1 MKAPFHFLKSW
12 RSRTMLLGSLLV
24 LPLGAPNAT
33 AEEAEKIPAR
43 VIEKS
48 RQLQERMSRKFHD
61 QWNEIRGSVEAKA
74 RARNSLSSA
83 SVDVRERNDG
93 YSVRVHLPGRDL
105 ARVEVAF
112 VEGKALRITAP
123 ADGKA
128 GRYEQTIL
136 LEGVT
141 PGAEPRIERKPHV
154 HLIVVE
160 LPKPQTAAE
169 APPTS
174 EAPPAPPVLLPATD
188 PWDRQILERMER
200 MRHEMDRMFE
210 QAFEDLDDLPDPKDF
225 FDRARFGAS
234 VELQDQDGSYIVRAY
249 LPERNAEN
257 AKVTLEGGV
266 LKIEAV
272 AEESTENGGKGL
284 VWRKK
289 SQFSQRITLPGPV
302 DAAGLKTERKQG
314 MLVITL
320 PKATDGKT
328 AP

>member
-1 MKAPFHFLKSW
+1 
-12 RSRTMLLGSLLV
+12 MLLGSLLV
-24 LPLGAPNAT
+24 LPFGAPTAT
-33 AEEAEKIPAR
+33 AGEAEKIPDR

-61 QWNEIRGSVEAKA
+61 QWNEIRSSVEAKA
-74 RARNSLSSA
+74 RARNSLSTA
-83 SVDVRERNDG
+83 SVDVRERHDG
-93 YSVRVHLPGRDL
+93 YSVRIHLPGRDL
-105 ARVEVAF
+105 AKVEVAF
-112 VEGKALRITAP
+112 AEGKALRITAP

-136 LEGVT
+136 LDGIA
-141 PGAEPRIERKPHV
+141 PGAKPRIERKPND

-160 LPKPQTAAE
+160 LPKPPAAAE
-169 APPTS
+169 APPTGES
-174 EAPPAPPVLLPATD
+174 PPPPDLLPATD
-188 PWDRQILERMER
+188 PWDRQILERMEQ

-210 QAFEDLDDLPDPKDF
+210 QAFEDMEDMPDPKDF

-257 AKVTLEGGV
+257 AKVTVEGGA
-266 LKIEAV
+266 LKIEAA
-272 AEESTENGGKGL
+272 AEESSENGGKGL

-289 SQFSQRITLPGPV
+289 SQFSQVITLPGPV

-320 PKATDGKT
+320 PKLKQG
-328 AP
+328 

>member
-1 MKAPFHFLKSW
+1 M
-12 RSRTMLLGSLLV
+12 LGSLLI
-24 LPLGAPNAT
+24 LPFGPPAAT

-74 RARNSLSSA
+74 RARNSLSMS

-93 YSVRVHLPGRDL
+93 YSIRVHLPGRDL
-105 ARVEVAF
+105 AKVEVVF
-112 VEGKALRITAP
+112 EEGKTLRITAP
-123 ADGKA
+123 AEAKA
-128 GRYEQTIL
+128 GRYEQRII

-141 PGAEPRIERKPHV
+141 PGAEPRIERKPNV

-160 LPKPQTAAE
+160 LPKPQAAGE

-174 EAPPAPPVLLPATD
+174 ETSPPPSALLPTD
-188 PWDRQILERMER
+188 PWDRQILDHMER

-210 QAFEDLDDLPDPKDF
+210 QAFEDLEDFPDPKEF

-234 VELQDQDGSYIVRAY
+234 VEVQDQDGNYIVRAY

-257 AKVTLEGGV
+257 AKVTVENGV
-266 LKIEAV
+266 LKIEAA

-289 SQFSQRITLPGPV
+289 SQFSQMITLPGPV

-320 PKATDGKT
+320 PKATEGK
-328 AP
+328 ASP

>member
-1 MKAPFHFLKSW
+1 
-12 RSRTMLLGSLLV
+12 MLLGSLLV
-24 LPLGAPNAT
+24 LPFGAPTAT
-33 AEEAEKIPAR
+33 AGEAEKIPDR

-61 QWNEIRGSVEAKA
+61 QWNEIRSSVEAKA
-74 RARNSLSSA
+74 RARNSLSTA
-83 SVDVRERNDG
+83 SVDVRERHDG

-105 ARVEVAF
+105 AKVEVAF
-112 VEGKALRITAP
+112 AEGKALRITAP

-136 LEGVT
+136 LDGVA
-141 PGAEPRIERKPHV
+141 PGAKPRIERKPND

-160 LPKPQTAAE
+160 LPKPPAAAE
-169 APPTS
+169 APPTGES
-174 EAPPAPPVLLPATD
+174 PPPPDLLPATD
-188 PWDRQILERMER
+188 PWDRQILERMEQ

-210 QAFEDLDDLPDPKDF
+210 QAFEDMEDMPDPKDF

-257 AKVTLEGGV
+257 AKVTVEGGA
-266 LKIEAV
+266 LKIEAA
-272 AEESTENGGKGL
+272 AEESSENGGKGL

-289 SQFSQRITLPGPV
+289 SQFSQVITLPGPV

-320 PKATDGKT
+320 PKSKQG
-328 AP
+328 

>member
-1 MKAPFHFLKSW
+1 MKASFHFLKSR
-12 RSRTMLLGSLLV
+12 RSRVLLLGSLLV
-24 LPLGAPNAT
+24 LPFGAPTAT
-33 AEEAEKIPAR
+33 AGEAEKILDR

-61 QWNEIRGSVEAKA
+61 QWNEIRSSVEAKA
-74 RARNSLSSA
+74 RARNSLSTA
-83 SVDVRERNDG
+83 SVDVRERHDG
-93 YSVRVHLPGRDL
+93 YSVRIHLPGRDL
-105 ARVEVAF
+105 AKVEVVLAD
-112 VEGKALRITAP
+112 GKALRITAP

-136 LEGVT
+136 LDGVA
-141 PGAEPRIERKPHV
+141 PGAEPRIERKPNV

-160 LPKPQTAAE
+160 LPKPPAAAE

-174 EAPPAPPVLLPATD
+174 ESPPPPDLLPATD

-210 QAFEDLDDLPDPKDF
+210 QAFEDMEDMPDPKDF

-257 AKVTLEGGV
+257 AKVTVEGGV
-266 LKIEAV
+266 LKIEAA
-272 AEESTENGGKGL
+272 AEESSENGGKGL

-289 SQFSQRITLPGPV
+289 SQFSQMITLPGPV

-320 PKATDGKT
+320 PKSKQG
-328 AP
+328 